1 MRRREFI
8 TLLGYAA
15 ARPTGRETGMMI
27 AGHGWK
33 RVANTLLMITLPL
46 AAAIGAP
53 LMAGSVAIAQ
63 TYPSQLIKVIC
74 PISSGSPIDVTA
86 RLVTNDLSN
95 RLGKPVIVENRP
107 GGGGTIGVGE
117 FTRAAPDGHTLL
129 CGAIGDAFASKVV
142 GRDPAKDFIPVATV
156 ARINWVL
163 VVRPGLPANSVGQ
176 LIEHAKANPGKLN
189 WGFGQGTAP
198 HMFGEMFKAA
208 TGIVVTNIP
217 YKSGAQAVPD
227 MLGGRIDINFG
238 TLSNLL
244 PLIREGKVRAIAVTS
259 EARSPDLPDVPTMAQ
274 SGFPQL
280 TRGDWI
286 GFWAPAGTSADIVN
300 RLNREI
306 NAGLTTAET
315 KAAMKKLGFEP
326 SVGSP
331 QEFAAFI
338 RNEMEAWTPAA
349 KAADI
354 LPK

>member
-1 MRRREFI
+1 M
-8 TLLGYAA
+8 
-15 ARPTGRETGMMI
+15 
-27 AGHGWK
+27 
-33 RVANTLLMITLPL
+33 
-46 AAAIGAP
+46 
-53 LMAGSVAIAQ
+53 
-63 TYPSQLIKVIC
+63 
-74 PISSGSPIDVTA
+74 TA

-129 CGAIGDAFASKVV
+129 CGAIGDVFASIVV

-156 ARINWVL
+156 ARITWVL
-163 VVRPGLPANSVGQ
+163 VVRPAIPATSLSQ
-176 LIEHAKANPGKLN
+176 LIDHAKANPGKLN

-208 TGIVVTNIP
+208 TGIDVANIP
-217 YKSGAQAVPD
+217 YKSGTQAVPD

-286 GFWAPAGTSADIVN
+286 GFWAPAGTSPDIVN

-306 NAGLTTAET
+306 NAGLTTPETQGRHEEARFRAESRI
-315 KAAMKKLGFEP
+315 AAGVC
-326 SVGSP
+326 SVHPRG
-331 QEFAAFI
+331 
-338 RNEMEAWTPAA
+338 
-349 KAADI
+349 D
-354 LPK
+354 

>member
-1 MRRREFI
+1 M
-8 TLLGYAA
+8 
-15 ARPTGRETGMMI
+15 
-27 AGHGWK
+27 
-33 RVANTLLMITLPL
+33 
-46 AAAIGAP
+46 
-53 LMAGSVAIAQ
+53 AQ
-63 TYPSQLIKVIC
+63 TYPRQLIKVIC
-74 PISSGSPIDVTA
+74 SVASGSPIDVTA
-86 RLVTNDLSN
+86 RLVTTDLSK

-117 FTRAAPDGHTLL
+117 FARAKPDGHTLL
-129 CGAIGDAFASKVV
+129 CGAIGDVFASIVV
-142 GRDPAKDFIPVATV
+142 GRDPAKDFTPVATA

-163 VVRPGLPANSVGQ
+163 VVRPALPANSLGQ
-176 LIEHAKANPGKLN
+176 LIDHAKANPGKLN

-208 TGIVVTNIP
+208 TGIDVANIP

-259 EARSPDLPDVPTMAQ
+259 EVRSPDLPDVPTMAQ

-286 GFWAPAGTSADIVN
+286 GFWAPAGTSPDIVN

-306 NAGLTTAET
+306 NAGLTTPET
-315 KAAMKKLGFEP
+315 QAAMRKLDFEP
-326 SVGSP
+326 RVGSP

-338 RNEMEAWTPAA
+338 REEMKAWTPAA
-349 KAADI
+349 KAAGI
-354 LPK
+354 LTK

>member
-1 MRRREFI
+1 M
-8 TLLGYAA
+8 T
-15 ARPTGRETGMMI
+15 I
-27 AGHGWK
+27 AVHGWK
-33 RVANTLLMITLPL
+33 RVTNSLLTVTLLLL
-46 AAAIGAP
+46 AAIIGPP
-53 LMAGSVAIAQ
+53 LVAGGVAMAQAYPSQPIKIICPVAAGSV
-63 TYPSQLIKVIC
+63 
-74 PISSGSPIDVTA
+74 IDVTT

-95 RLGKPVIVENRP
+95 RLGKPIIVENRP

-117 FTRAAPDGHTLL
+117 FIRATSDGHTLL

-142 GRDPAKDFIPVATV
+142 GRDPARDFIPVVKV
-156 ARINWVL
+156 ARITWVL
-163 VVRPGLPANSVGQ
+163 VLRPGLAANSLSQ
-176 LIEHAKANPGKLN
+176 LVDHAKINPGKLN

-198 HMFGEMFKAA
+198 HMFGEMFKTA
-208 TGIVVTNIP
+208 TGIDVANIP
-217 YKSGAQAVPD
+217 YKSGPQAIPD
-227 MLGGRIDINFG
+227 MLGGRIDINIG

-274 SGFPQL
+274 SGLPQL

-286 GFWAPAGTSADIVN
+286 GLWAPARTSPDIVN

-306 NAGLTTAET
+306 NAGLAAPEIM
-315 KAAMKKLGFEP
+315 AAMKKLGFEAGG
-326 SVGSP
+326 GSP

-338 RNEMEAWTPAA
+338 RDEMETWTPAA